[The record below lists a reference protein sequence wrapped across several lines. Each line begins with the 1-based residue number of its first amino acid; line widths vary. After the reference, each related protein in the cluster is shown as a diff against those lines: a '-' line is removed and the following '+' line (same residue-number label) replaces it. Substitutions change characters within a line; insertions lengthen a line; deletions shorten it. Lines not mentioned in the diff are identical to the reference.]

1 MAKEI
6 KDRQAAIES
15 LKLRVGGRQARYLKA
30 GSGPPVVL
38 VHGGASD
45 SRDWAGTMT
54 ALSHSY
60 SLYAPDLI
68 GYGLSDRSKEGYY
81 FSEFSEFVLGFIET
95 LGLEK
100 PFLVGH
106 SFGGSLCLEIALR
119 HPEKVSK
126 LTLVDTAGLGKV
138 SGLANFTLI
147 AFWAIRQVLRLKQ
160 PYPNFLTRD
169 GEDTSWLCLDELPN
183 LKAPTLI
190 IWKCHDPY
198 FPLGIA
204 RRARELIPGAR
215 LVVLPGCGHAP
226 HWQNNDAFNSHLL
239 DFLDH
244 H

>member
-1 MAKEI
+1 VANDN
-6 KDRQAAIES
+6 KDRQATIES
-15 LKLRVGGRQARYLKA
+15 LKLRVGGQQAHYLKA

-45 SRDWAGTMT
+45 SWDWIGTIT
-54 ALSHSY
+54 ALSQSY

-100 PFLVGH
+100 PSLVGH
-106 SFGGSLCLEIALR
+106 SFGGRLCLEISLQ
-119 HPEKVSK
+119 HPDKISK
-126 LTLVDTAGLGKV
+126 LVLVDAAGLGKI
-138 SGLANFTLI
+138 SSLGNFIHI
-147 AFWAIRQVLRLKQ
+147 AFWAIRKALRLRQ
-160 PYPNFLTRD
+160 PFPNFLTRE
-169 GEDTSWLCLDELPN
+169 GEDTKWLCIDELPN
-183 LKAPTLI
+183 LKVPTLI
-190 IWKCHDPY
+190 IWKRHDPY

-215 LVVLPGCGHAP
+215 LVVMPGYGHAP
-226 HWQNNDAFNSHLL
+226 HGQNNDAFNSHLM

-244 H
+244 D